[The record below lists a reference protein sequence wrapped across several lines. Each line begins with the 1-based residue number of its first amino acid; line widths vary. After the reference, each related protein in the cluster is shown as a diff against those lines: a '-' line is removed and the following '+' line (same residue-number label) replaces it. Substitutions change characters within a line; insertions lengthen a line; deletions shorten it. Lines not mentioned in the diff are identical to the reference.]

1 MTFSRGSFVAAATAA
16 ALTAPR
22 FAAAA
27 APATIRF
34 GSTPDEQASIALW
47 ASRTGLFARSGLD
60 VDIQRLNSGAAV
72 AAAVAGSSI
81 DVGLGSVFNLILA
94 HVKGIPFVLESV
106 SATYNEALPD
116 NAFVVAA
123 NSPIAN
129 PAQLNGK
136 TISTSSLSDL
146 FSLAISAWINQNG
159 GDAKTVNFVE
169 LPMPLAVDAVTSGRV
184 DGAFVVDPFLL
195 QGLDTARIKIIG
207 HPYSA
212 LAPHLGITYYF
223 CLRDYAKANADP
235 MARFRNVI
243 STGVAFARTHR
254 DVMVPIIADYTRMS
268 PDIVRRMPF
277 LTGTGIT
284 PAMVQPVIDVAARY
298 KFIPSAFSASE
309 MIDPAALTS
318 S

>member
-1 MTFSRGSFVAAATAA
+1 MKLSRQSFVAAGMAAFSGPRIASAATS
-16 ALTAPR
+16 
-22 FAAAA
+22 
-27 APATIRF
+27 TIRF

-47 ASRTGLFARSGLD
+47 ASRTGLFQRSGLD
-60 VDIQRLNSGAAV
+60 VEIQRLNSGAAV
-72 AAAVAGSSI
+72 SAAVAGSSI

-94 HVKGIPFVLESV
+94 HIKGIPFVLESV

-116 NAFVVAA
+116 NAFIVAK
-123 NSPIAN
+123 NSPIAS

-146 FSLAISAWINQNG
+146 FALAISAWIDQNG

-169 LPMPLAVDAVTSGRV
+169 LPMPLAVDAVASGRV

-195 QGLDTARIKIIG
+195 QGLDSGRVRIIG
-207 HPYSA
+207 HPYSSI
-212 LAPHLGITYYF
+212 APRVGITYYF
-223 CLRDYAKANADP
+223 CLRSYAQANADAL
-235 MARFRNVI
+235 ARFRSNI
-243 STGVAFARTHR
+243 ATGVSFARTHR

-268 PDIVRRMPF
+268 PDVVRRMPF

-298 KFIPSAFSASE
+298 KFIPSAFPASD